1 MKGFILAA
9 GDGTRLRPITYEI
22 PKPLI
27 TVGKVPIITYL
38 VNLFLE
44 NGIDDIKIGVQNK
57 HLEDF
62 KRWKEAS
69 FPIQKIEFVT
79 EEKPS
84 GTFTPFIKNVE
95 PEWFNESIVVS
106 NGDELK
112 EIDLKEMIRWHKENG
127 GIATI
132 GLVKVDNPSA
142 YGVAIL
148 DGNKIKEFIE
158 KPENPPS
165 DYINSGTYVLNP
177 EVKNY
182 YPKEAT
188 FAMVETDLFPK
199 LAQEGKLNGYKLSGR
214 WMDTGTFQRWEEA
227 INKWNSKINKAK

>member
-62 KRWKEAS
+62 KKWKETS

-84 GTFTPFIKNVE
+84 GTFTPFVKNVE
-95 PEWFNESIVVS
+95 PGWFNEPIVVS

-142 YGVAIL
+142 YGVAML
-148 DGNKIKEFIE
+148 EGNKIKEFIE

-165 DYINSGTYVLNP
+165 DYINSGTYVLDP

-182 YPKEAT
+182 YPK
-188 FAMVETDLFPK
+188 K
-199 LAQEGKLNGYKLSGR
+199 LLLP
-214 WMDTGTFQRWEEA
+214 W
-227 INKWNSKINKAK
+227 